1 MKKLTINIVLALL
14 CLNFKGYAQQDKPVV
29 PQKNGLQIGQ
39 KVPDILF
46 KNMHNYNTKTAK
58 ISDFA
63 GKLLILDFWA
73 TWCSPCIAML
83 PKMDLL
89 QRKFEGKLQFLSV
102 TYQSEKEGLPFLT
115 RFTEQQKAGFTIP
128 SIFEDKDLHILFPHQ
143 QLPHYV
149 WIGPDGIV
157 KAITGDEVVNETV
170 IKESLTGKT
179 LNLAVKAD
187 VISEVPYDRTKP
199 FLINNNGGDGK
210 NLLYHSI
217 FAGYSENMDNGG
229 SFGPYISKTGKQIV
243 IFNSSIPWFYKDAYS
258 EGTYKFYNSNRM
270 ILEVKDP
277 GKLICGKEGAPALE
291 WMKQGNVF
299 TYELFVPTYMA
310 NQFFQ
315 IMKDDLKRIFPQ
327 YKAEVAIRKVKCLAL
342 TRTTSDDRIKTKDP
356 LSKPV
361 MDFDQTGMKLN
372 NASLRGFVDQMQFF
386 FQQRSTMPI
395 IDETNYKGKVDV
407 LIKGGLGNMNKV
419 NEALQAY
426 GLQFKE
432 VERKLEMLIISDTVK
447 ETVSDKKGDKQL
459 VK

>member
-14 CLNFKGYAQQDKPVV
+14 CLNFNGYAQQDNPVV

-46 KNMHNYNTKTAK
+46 KNIHNYSTKTAK
-58 ISDFA
+58 ISDFS

-128 SIFEDKDLHILFPHQ
+128 SIFEDKDLHALFPHQ

-157 KAITGDEVVNETV
+157 KAITGDEEVTEA
-170 IKESLTGKT
+170 IIAKSLTGETMT
-179 LNLAVKAD
+179 LTEKID
-187 VISEVPYDRTKP
+187 VISKVPYNREKP

-210 NLLYHSI
+210 NLIYHST
-217 FAGYSENMDNGG
+217 FAGYSENLGG
-229 SFGPYISKTGKQIV
+229 GGFFGPSVNEQGKRV
-243 IFNSSIPWFYKDAYS
+243 VLFNNTIPWFYKTAYGEDS
-258 EGTYKFYNSNRM
+258 FKFNNSNRVVF
-270 ILEVKDP
+270 EVRDHH
-277 GKLICGKEGAPALE
+277 KLICGMEGAPALE

-299 TYELFVPTYMA
+299 TYELFVPAYMA
-310 NQFFQ
+310 DQFFQ
-315 IMKDDLKRIFPQ
+315 IMREDLKRIFPQ
-327 YKAEVAIRKVKCLAL
+327 YKAKVGIRKVKCLAL
-342 TRTTSDDRIKTKDP
+342 TRTTSEDRIKTKDP
-356 LSKPV
+356 LAKPAI
-361 MDFDQTGMKLN
+361 DFDPAGMKLSN
-372 NASLRGFVDQMQFF
+372 VLLSDFVDQMQSFY
-386 FQQRSTMPI
+386 QQRSPMPI
-395 IDETNYKGKVDV
+395 IDETHYKGKIDL
-407 LIKGGLGNMNKV
+407 LIKGNLGNMDKV
-419 NEALQAY
+419 NAAIKEY

-432 VERKLEMLIISDTVK
+432 VERKLEMLIISDAVK
-447 ETVSDKKGDKQL
+447 ELAPNKKIDRQVIK
-459 VK
+459 